1 MRQLGVG
8 DRPIHSSRSRL
19 SALVAA
25 ILTPVGA
32 LGLALVDRSTAGR
45 YVSEAGVAGAPH
57 ALGYRLILIF
67 LAVAA
72 GAAALGLRPVAGR
85 AALALGLAAPCLLV
99 SGSVRC
105 SAGCPLPPYARATAA
120 DLLHAGASI
129 GAVGWCALAMLA
141 AARWSADPVVR
152 VGSRWAVAVMIPVGT
167 AMVVGLLF
175 VGRGAFTGTV
185 ERICLAG
192 CLAWVAGVSA
202 VRARR
207 RTAHRMVSAR

>member
-1 MRQLGVG
+1 VSGA
-8 DRPIHSSRSRL
+8 IHSSRSRV
-19 SALVAA
+19 SALIAA

-32 LGLALVDRSTAGR
+32 FGLALVDRPLAGG

-57 ALGYRLILIF
+57 AVRYRLILVF

-72 GAAALGLRPVAGR
+72 GAAALGLRPVAAR
-85 AALALGLAAPCLLV
+85 AALALGLAAPGLLV
-99 SGSVRC
+99 SGAVRC
-105 SAGCPLPPYARATAA
+105 SAGCPLPPYERATAA

-129 GAVGWCALAMLA
+129 GAVVCCALAMLA
-141 AARWSADPVVR
+141 AALWSADPVVR
-152 VGSRWAVAVMIPVGT
+152 AGSRWAVAVMIPVGT
-167 AMVVGLLF
+167 AMAAGLLF
-175 VGRGAFTGTV
+175 VGRGPVTGTV

-207 RTAHRMVSAR
+207 PAADRMVSGPQRG